1 MSDIRAN
8 TISAANGT
16 GPVTLTKQTTA
27 KGFCLFNQGTPAINS
42 SFNTASLTDSSA
54 GKGKINWTNAMSG
67 GETAYSCVTGTL
79 NVHPSDPY
87 VVSLTSDKTN
97 VTITASSWSFV
108 SVYANGSSAA
118 LFDPSHAMA
127 TAHGDLA

>member
-16 GPVTLTKQTTA
+16 DPVTLTKQTAA
-27 KGFCLFNQGTPAINS
+27 KGFCLFNQSTPAIS
-42 SFNTASLTDSSA
+42 KSFNTSSLTDSST

-79 NVHPSDPY
+79 NVHASDPY
-87 VVSLTSDKTN
+87 VVTLTSDKTN

-108 SVYANGSSAA
+108 SVYANASSAA
-118 LFDPSHAMA
+118 LFDSSYAMA